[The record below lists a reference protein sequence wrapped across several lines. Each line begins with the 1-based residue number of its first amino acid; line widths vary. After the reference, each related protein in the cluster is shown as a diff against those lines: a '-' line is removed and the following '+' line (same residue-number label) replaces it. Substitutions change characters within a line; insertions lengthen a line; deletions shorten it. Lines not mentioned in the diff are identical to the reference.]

1 MINSVL
7 AGAVDWN
14 IVAIVIELI
23 PLVFFIIGALVGF
36 AKGFRKL
43 SWADEA
49 WLLAVGLYSGILEIL
64 QTTLG
69 DTLNPAV
76 PVVVAAVICAA
87 VSVLVFTVFRLIV
100 QPKERKIDNKEL
112 QKILRR
118 EDEFREIE
126 EEEIEELLEEY
137 PGDARRLRRL
147 EKKQK
152 QRREEY
158 LERMDGNPRFSSRL
172 IGAAVL
178 GTCLVLIGGMVMDAI
193 VYIASCTPLATGVLS
208 DLFALERMQKMLA
221 TIDPKVLDYI
231 LIGILM
237 CAVYRGYEKGALT
250 SIYSFIT
257 AIASLAATVFSFYLP
272 FSPLA
277 GEGGLFA
284 FVGGMSASFTG
295 SIETALADVLPI
307 ALPEGVLPV
316 VGKIASGLVV
326 CLVMQIVVA
335 IFLALMRK
343 VISMT
348 EEVRIVGAL
357 DGILGVVLEILIWI
371 LVLAVILFA
380 LQILEAIG
388 WYSAS
393 TALFADTGLF
403 SVCYEELGNLVAPWI
418 EKIVGFL
425 PL

>member
-1 MINSVL
+1 MAL
-7 AGAVDWN
+7 AG
-14 IVAIVIELI
+14 
-23 PLVFFIIGALVGF
+23 
-36 AKGFRKL
+36 
-43 SWADEA
+43 
-49 WLLAVGLYSGILEIL
+49 
-64 QTTLG
+64 
-69 DTLNPAV
+69 
-76 PVVVAAVICAA
+76 
-87 VSVLVFTVFRLIV
+87 
-100 QPKERKIDNKEL
+100 
-112 QKILRR
+112 
-118 EDEFREIE
+118 
-126 EEEIEELLEEY
+126 
-137 PGDARRLRRL
+137 
-147 EKKQK
+147 
-152 QRREEY
+152 
-158 LERMDGNPRFSSRL
+158 
-172 IGAAVL
+172 
-178 GTCLVLIGGMVMDAI
+178 
-193 VYIASCTPLATGVLS
+193 
-208 DLFALERMQKMLA
+208 
-221 TIDPKVLDYI
+221 
-231 LIGILM
+231 
-237 CAVYRGYEKGALT
+237 
-250 SIYSFIT
+250 
-257 AIASLAATVFSFYLP
+257 
-272 FSPLA
+272 
-277 GEGGLFA
+277 
-284 FVGGMSASFTG
+284 
-295 SIETALADVLPI
+295 VLPI